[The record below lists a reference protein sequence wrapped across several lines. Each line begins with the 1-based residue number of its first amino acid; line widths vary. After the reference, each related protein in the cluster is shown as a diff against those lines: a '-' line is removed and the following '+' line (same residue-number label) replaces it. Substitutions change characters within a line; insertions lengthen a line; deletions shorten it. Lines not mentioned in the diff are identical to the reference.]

1 MMKALVSHM
10 PYGLIKHLPQ
20 AGLIVP
26 YYHMISDRPV
36 PHVRHLYA
44 HKGIREFERD
54 LEFLLRHYT
63 PIGLQELLVALR
75 SGRVP
80 AKRSFL
86 MTFDDGFRE
95 MSDVVAPL
103 LQAKGIPAIFFV
115 TTAFLDNR
123 TLCHQHTASVIADRL
138 PQISSPTLIAQIRSA
153 LAAAGTKNGDLAAA
167 LVSVPYRQRSVI
179 ESIARMVGIDTH
191 AYLQQER
198 PYLTSEQIHGL
209 IKRGFAIGAHSIDHP
224 LYADLTLEEQL
235 RQTRESVRYVREAY
249 HLDYSAFA
257 FPHHDRGVPLRFFTE
272 LYGAGE
278 LDVSFGTGGLIRD
291 DWPMNIQRLSF
302 ERPRIPAQEVVVYAT
317 ARRIYQTIVGRDRQ
331 LRT

>member
-44 HKGIREFERD
+44 HKGIREFEGD

-63 PIGLQELLVALR
+63 PIGLQELLATLR
-75 SGRVP
+75 SGRAP

-86 MTFDDGFRE
+86 LTFDDGFRE
-95 MSDVVAPL
+95 MSDIVAPL
-103 LQAKGIPAIFFV
+103 LHAKGVPAVFFV
-115 TTAFLDNR
+115 STAFLDNQA
-123 TLCHQHTASVIADRL
+123 LCYQHAASVIADRL
-138 PQISSPTLIAQIRSA
+138 PQIPPALVAQIKSA
-153 LAAAGTKNGDLAAA
+153 LAAAGTKNGDCAAA

-179 ESIARMVGIDTH
+179 ESIARMAGIDIH

-198 PYLTSEQIHGL
+198 PYLTSEQINGL
-209 IKRGFAIGAHSIDHP
+209 ISRGFAIGAHSIDHP
-224 LYADLTLEEQL
+224 LYEDLTFEEQM
-235 RQTRESVRYVREAY
+235 RQTRESLRHVREAY
-249 HLDYSAFA
+249 HLDYGAFA
-257 FPHHDRGVPLRFFTE
+257 FPHHDRGVSLRFFTE
-272 LYGAGE
+272 LYGTGA

-291 DWPMNIQRLSF
+291 DWPMNIQRISF

-317 ARRIYQTIVGRDRQ
+317 ARRIYRTIIGRDRQ

>member
-1 MMKALVSHM
+1 MMNALVSHL

-20 AGLIVP
+20 AALIVP

-44 HKGIREFERD
+44 YKGIGEFERD

-63 PIGLQELLVALR
+63 PISLQELLAALR

-86 MTFDDGFRE
+86 LTFDDGFRE
-95 MSDVVAPL
+95 MSDIVAPL
-103 LQAKGIPAIFFV
+103 LYAKGVPAVFFV
-115 TTAFLDNR
+115 STAFLDNR
-123 TLCHQHTASVIADRL
+123 ALCHQNTASVIADRL
-138 PQISSPTLIAQIRSA
+138 PQISPALIVQIKSA
-153 LAAAGTKNGDLAAA
+153 LAAAGTTNGDLAGA
-167 LVSVPYRQRSVI
+167 LTSVPYRQRSVI
-179 ESIARMVGIDTH
+179 ESIARMAGIDTH
-191 AYLQQER
+191 AYLLQER

-224 LYADLTLEEQL
+224 LYEDLNLEEQL
-235 RQTRESVRYVREAY
+235 RQTRESVQRVREAY

-257 FPHHDRGVPLRFFTE
+257 FPHHDRGVSLRFFTE
-272 LYGAGE
+272 LYGTGA
-278 LDVSFGTGGLIRD
+278 LDVSFGTGGLLRD
-291 DWPMNIQRLSF
+291 DWPLNIQRLSF

-317 ARRIYQTIVGRDRQ
+317 ARRIYRTIVGRDRQ